1 MFREM
6 RRKNQLLT
14 KEEAEK
20 ILENGTSGTL
30 ALLGDEGYPYCV
42 PISYVYNNNKI
53 YFHSAKSGHKID
65 AVKNCDKASFCVIDK
80 DEVKPQEYTTYFRS
94 VIAFGRIHVIDDKD
108 ELISALSLLG
118 ERYNPGHLSDCLTE
132 INKFIN
138 NVCVLC
144 LEIEHMTGKAAKEL
158 IKKP

>member
-1 MFREM
+1 
-6 RRKNQLLT
+6 LD
-14 KEEAEK
+14 
-20 ILENGTSGTL
+20 
-30 ALLGDEGYPYCV
+30 AL
-42 PISYVYNNNKI
+42 KT
-53 YFHSAKSGHKID
+53 
-65 AVKNCDKASFCVIDK
+65 CDKASFCVYDHGYRR
-80 DEVKPQEYTTYFRS
+80 EGEWALNVRS

-118 ERYNPGHLSDCLTE
+118 ERYNPGHPSDCIAE

-144 LEIEHMTGKAAKEL
+144 LEIEHMTGKAAREL

>member
-20 ILENGTSGTL
+20 ILGNGTSGTL
-30 ALLGDEGYPYCV
+30 ALLGEEGYPYCV
-42 PISYVYNNNKI
+42 PISYVYDNGRI

-118 ERYNPGHLSDCLTE
+118 ERYNPGHPSDCITE

-144 LEIEHMTGKAAKEL
+144 LDIEHMTGKAAKEL

>member
-94 VIAFGRIHVIDDKD
+94 VIAFGSWAKDITRDTSRI
-108 ELISALSLLG
+108 A
-118 ERYNPGHLSDCLTE
+118 
-132 INKFIN
+132 
-138 NVCVLC
+138 
-144 LEIEHMTGKAAKEL
+144 
-158 IKKP
+158 

>member
-94 VIAFGRIHVIDDKD
+94 VITFGRIHVIDDKD

-118 ERYNPGHLSDCLTE
+118 ERYNPGHSSDCIAE